1 MGMETTWDEL
11 RVTVLQ
17 KMHLIEGDRVV
28 EDDSTREHI
37 AAMPAAYNEAV
48 RLLSTTNRYITKYF
62 EVSSSGLENSLVVDL
77 SSVVDDL
84 FMIKPGGIYLTDKGG
99 RTEEYYN
106 GTVIGD
112 KDLILDGSTAGIYRI
127 YYYAYPVKATSET
140 SGSEDMQIDPDVASL
155 VPLYMASQLWKEEEP
170 GLATAY
176 RNEFEIGREL
186 LVRERNDGFSA
197 QFRNTTGWWQWWRY
211 NFQRRKVRNCIR

>member
-11 RVTVLQ
+11 RVAVLQ
-17 KMHLIEGDRVV
+17 KMHLIEGDKVV

-62 EVSSSGLENSLVVDL
+62 EVSSSGLVPSLVVDL
-77 SSVVDDL
+77 NSVVDDL
-84 FMIKPGGIYLTDKGG
+84 FMIKLGGIYLTDKGG
-99 RTEEYYN
+99 RMEAYYN

-112 KDLILDGSTAGIYRI
+112 KDLILDGSNAGTYRI
-127 YYYAYPVKATSET
+127 YYYAYPIKATSET
-140 SGSEDMQIDPDVASL
+140 SGDEDMQIDPDVASL

-197 QFRNTTGWWQWWRY
+197 AFKNTTGWW
-211 NFQRRKVRNCIR
+211 

>member
-11 RVTVLQ
+11 RVAVLQ
-17 KMHLIEGDRVV
+17 KMHLIEGDKVV

-99 RTEEYYN
+99 RTGAYYN

-140 SGSEDMQIDPDVASL
+140 SGDEDMQIDPDVASL

-197 QFRNTTGWWQWWRY
+197 QFRNTTGWW
-211 NFQRRKVRNCIR
+211 

>member
-11 RVTVLQ
+11 RVAVLQ
-17 KMHLIEGDRVV
+17 KMHLIEGDKVV

-62 EVSSSGLENSLVVDL
+62 EVSASGLENSLVVDL

-99 RTEEYYN
+99 RTGAYYN

-140 SGSEDMQIDPDVASL
+140 SGDEDMQIDPDVASL

-176 RNEFEIGREL
+176 RNEFEIGQEL

-197 QFRNTTGWWQWWRY
+197 QFRNTTGWW
-211 NFQRRKVRNCIR
+211 

>member
-11 RVTVLQ
+11 RVAVLQ
-17 KMHLIEGDRVV
+17 KMHVIEGDTVV

-62 EVSSSGLENSLVVDL
+62 EVSASGLENSLVVDL

-99 RTEEYYN
+99 RTGAYYN

-140 SGSEDMQIDPDVASL
+140 SGDEDMQIDPDVASL

-197 QFRNTTGWWQWWRY
+197 QFRNTTGWW
-211 NFQRRKVRNCIR
+211 

>member
-11 RVTVLQ
+11 RVAVLQ
-17 KMHLIEGDRVV
+17 KMHLIEGDKVV

-99 RTEEYYN
+99 RTGAYYN

-140 SGSEDMQIDPDVASL
+140 SGDEDMQIDPDVASL

-176 RNEFEIGREL
+176 RNEFEMGREL

-197 QFRNTTGWWQWWRY
+197 QFRNTTGWW
-211 NFQRRKVRNCIR
+211 

>member
-127 YYYAYPVKATSET
+127 YYYAYPEKATSET

-197 QFRNTTGWWQWWRY
+197 QFRNTTGWW
-211 NFQRRKVRNCIR
+211 

>member
-11 RVTVLQ
+11 RVAVLQ
-17 KMHLIEGDRVV
+17 KMHLIEGDKVV

-62 EVSSSGLENSLVVDL
+62 EVSASGLENSLVVDL

-112 KDLILDGSTAGIYRI
+112 KDLILDGSTTGIYRI

-155 VPLYMASQLWKEEEP
+155 IPLYMASQLWKEEEP

-197 QFRNTTGWWQWWRY
+197 QFRNTTGWW
-211 NFQRRKVRNCIR
+211 

>member
-11 RVTVLQ
+11 RVAVLQ
-17 KMHLIEGDRVV
+17 KMHLIEGDKVV

-62 EVSSSGLENSLVVDL
+62 EVSASGLVPSLVVDL

-99 RTEEYYN
+99 RTGAYYN

-155 VPLYMASQLWKEEEP
+155 IPLYMASQLWKEEEP

-176 RNEFEIGREL
+176 RNEFETGREL

-197 QFRNTTGWWQWWRY
+197 QFRNTTGWW
-211 NFQRRKVRNCIR
+211 

>member
-176 RNEFEIGREL
+176 RNEFESGREL

-197 QFRNTTGWWQWWRY
+197 QFRNTTGWW
-211 NFQRRKVRNCIR
+211 